1 MDRYEL
7 FQRLLTLIA
16 DDFEITN
23 AKMKD
28 YADRIVIDANSP
40 DGEICVEVTMKEKE
54 AEDADNT

>member
-16 DDFEITN
+16 DYFEITN

-40 DGEICVEVTMKEKE
+40 DGEIKIICNQSE
-54 AEDADNT
+54 